1 MKELDIENKI
11 NISLPE
17 FCSSIEIYNI
27 NEKGEFNCIVK
38 VFDDGYYTIKKRSY
52 ISSIRNPIESGRNFI
67 SIKIPSGV
75 FNFKHKGKIVE
86 NKLILDNNIW
96 NNIYGYIKNNLEIRS
111 KFEFFKIDK
120 DISLIFEKIASG
132 DLWHSGYILGNCYIK
147 AKKGLN
153 IKVNGKKI
161 ETNIIF
167 SESYDLYKILCPK
180 LFFCWFPLDI
190 DNRKN
195 NGFDEKDWNYISQ
208 IIKECKE

>member
-1 MKELDIENKI
+1 MKQLKIDSKI
-11 NISLPE
+11 NIPLPE

-38 VFDDGYYTIKKRSY
+38 VYDDGFYTIKERSY
-52 ISSIRNPIESGRNFI
+52 IGNLRNPIQFGSDFNK
-67 SIKIPSGV
+67 IKIPSSI
-75 FNFKHKGKIVE
+75 FSFKHKGEVIE
-86 NKLILDNNIW
+86 DKLILNDDIW
-96 NNIYGYIKNNLEIRS
+96 NNIYEYIKNNLEVRS
-111 KFEFFKIDK
+111 KFKFFKIDK

-147 AKKGLN
+147 AKKGLD

-180 LFFCWFPLDI
+180 LFFCRFPF
-190 DNRKN
+190 NQEY
-195 NGFDEKDWNYISQ
+195 NGFDEKDWKYISQ
-208 IIKECKE
+208 IIRDCKE